1 MALTAQQQL
10 FVAEY
15 PLDFNATQAAIRA
28 GYSKKSAYSQ
38 GQRLLKHVEIQS
50 ALAEATQQRQARLDK
65 RLKDRHMTADE
76 WLAEATKLARGSLR
90 PLLHITADG
99 DPYIDLSKADDDT
112 LDALS
117 AAEIEDFTDGRER
130 DADGEVVR
138 RDVKRVKIKMHDKV
152 AALGLVGKHLGLL
165 VERVKVEDADQLAE
179 AMVSAMRKAERT
191 GT

>member
-15 PLDFNATQAAIRA
+15 PVDFNATQAAIRA
-28 GYSKKSAYSQ
+28 GANPKGAHVTASRWLKMVKVQDALREAASARRD
-38 GQRLLKHVEIQS
+38 RLAQ
-50 ALAEATQQRQARLDK
+50 
-65 RLKDRHMTADE
+65 RHMDADE

-99 DPYIDLSKADDDT
+99 DPYIDLAKADDDT

-117 AAEIEDFTDGRER
+117 AAEIEDFTDRRER
-130 DADGEVVR
+130 DDEGNVIA
-138 RDVKRVKIKMHDKV
+138 RDVRRVKIKMHDKV

-179 AMVSAMRKAERT
+179 AMVAAMRKADKVAT
-191 GT
+191 